1 MRCIPMKRRA
11 ASFSKISFS
20 LMQQSMTAADLAPYQ
35 READAQGVPLDSYLE
50 AWVQNIT
57 RQLRGHKR
65 H

>member
-11 ASFSKISFS
+11 ADFHERLLSEITESI
-20 LMQQSMTAADLAPYQ
+20 TADDLAPFQ

-50 AWVQNIT
+50 AWAGNIT
-57 RQLRGHKR
+57 RQLRGIMR